1 MFSRFTDPS
10 AFLENTVAPTQ
21 SSPSVGSNADSSSNG
36 VNSTNNT
43 PTPNTST
50 PNTGNNA
57 TTNSAPTPPRG
68 RVNVG
73 EGKLNETSSN
83 SVKNLP
89 KSMKEEFNY
98 DRLPLRIK
106 DMREKIIYEN
116 MDFTDMDTLEGM
128 RNLDEAEE
136 NSVLLSL
143 TNKLYEMVVGKVDD
157 IDFGDIPQSR
167 GNIYKFSKYKQ
178 VRDCIECMHDIFVQ
192 YKEDT
197 APIDEIEHA
206 LSNLENNRDL
216 FIACYAGNIE
226 VGKMI
231 YETIALA
238 IVQSISYMI
247 AVTIEFIKTP
257 RRDTLQIVV
266 DKTGVSKAKDHILY
280 QSLFKFNES
289 CASGD
294 IDKVL
299 RPLIKNRSKNLIE
312 TIAIGVTGAIV
323 IAIFASSIIGFLRDL
338 VYFFYASRERMS
350 TYLDIQSNLLEM
362 NAQELKDNDYIATV
376 GNKDKVI
383 KRQLAIASMFH
394 KVADK
399 IAIDAK
405 SSDTKASREIKAD
418 TKKYRLDSVNTN
430 PTDAEGPLF

>member
-10 AFLENTVAPTQ
+10 AFLENTVTPTQ

-36 VNSTNNT
+36 VNSANNNT
-43 PTPNTST
+43 PNAST
-50 PNTGNNA
+50 PNNAGNN
-57 TTNSAPTPPRG
+57 TTANSAPTPPRG

-231 YETIALA
+231 YETVALA

-280 QSLFKFNES
+280 Q
-289 CASGD
+289 D
-294 IDKVL
+294 
-299 RPLIKNRSKNLIE
+299 R
-312 TIAIGVTGAIV
+312 
-323 IAIFASSIIGFLRDL
+323 
-338 VYFFYASRERMS
+338 
-350 TYLDIQSNLLEM
+350 
-362 NAQELKDNDYIATV
+362 
-376 GNKDKVI
+376 
-383 KRQLAIASMFH
+383 
-394 KVADK
+394 
-399 IAIDAK
+399 K
-405 SSDTKASREIKAD
+405 S
-418 TKKYRLDSVNTN
+418 VV
-430 PTDAEGPLF
+430 